1 MENRNNA
8 LHYKMY
14 KSGKSIVYAGL
25 ATTAALA
32 GLVLANTNATA
43 VHADATPAAT
53 EQVANNSSAAKPA
66 ANSTATSAQISA
78 ASDKVVATSGALSS
92 ANVAVSAAQS
102 NYSAAMN
109 LNSGVAAV
117 ASASAAYKEASDAQS
132 SADKTLKT
140 DSNAAKHAGIA
151 YKKASAAYSDFQ
163 RDYAGL
169 NLPKTANEAQTRLTS
184 DEAELT
190 SYTNQLSDVSA
201 TSDALQGQLSAQA
214 AKILAAQTAQ
224 SNAQAANDN
233 AALEAAK
240 EQLQI
245 LRAGYASLEQS
256 IKENGQQ
263 WNKVNGKKSDAQIRV
278 NADKTNVQLLNKL
291 NETSAA
297 KQAADDAYTATR
309 LNYKALQKAAD
320 DAFEAWNNVSRSYN
334 LPNGTV
340 LKELQGSVNTQSDN
354 YAKAKAAVEGNTAYP
369 QYKADS
375 DAVSDAQKNLADAQS
390 NASAANKAAEDAQST
405 LDSANAALAAAKT
418 DAEKAEA
425 KAKVAEATTALQ
437 LANVKKASAASNV
450 KAAQA
455 AVKAAQDKL
464 NNDLKNDPNGKYLL
478 GAIENEKNAETAF
491 NSAKDLLN
499 QAYKNLDNAK
509 DAQAAV
515 DAASAA
521 LENAKAAQKAAQEA
535 YDQAVA
541 EYKDLTGT
549 TPTPD
554 QPNKP
559 DDNTGDE
566 TKPSEDGDKTNTDA
580 TKPSEDGDKTNTDA
594 TNKDNVASDF
604 TGEKNGNYYV
614 NGKQVTKAA
623 YDAHVAAQSLATV
636 KTSASVKGASAAA
649 TANDSKALPQTGNE
663 NASAVVALGAVSA
676 MFGLGLA
683 AKKREF

>member
-25 ATTAALA
+25 ATTAAVA
-32 GLVLANTNATA
+32 GLALANANATA
-43 VHADATPAAT
+43 VHADTTPATEQAATPAA
-53 EQVANNSSAAKPA
+53 
-66 ANSTATSAQISA
+66 STATSAQISA

-163 RDYAGL
+163 SDYAGL

-405 LDSANAALAAAKT
+405 LDSANAVLAAAKT

-450 KAAQA
+450 KTDQA

-491 NSAKDLLN
+491 NNAKDLLN

-566 TKPSEDGDKTNTDA
+566 

>member
-25 ATTAALA
+25 ATTAAVA
-32 GLVLANTNATA
+32 GLALANANATA
-43 VHADATPAAT
+43 VHADTTPATEQAATPAA
-53 EQVANNSSAAKPA
+53 
-66 ANSTATSAQISA
+66 STATSAQISA

-163 RDYAGL
+163 SNYAGL

-437 LANVKKASAASNV
+437 FANGKKASAASNV
-450 KAAQA
+450 KTAQA
-455 AVKAAQDKL
+455 AVKTAQDKL

-491 NSAKDLLN
+491 NNAKDLLN

-580 TKPSEDGDKTNTDA
+580 T
-594 TNKDNVASDF
+594 NKDNVASDF
-604 TGEKNGNYYV
+604 TDEKNGNYYV